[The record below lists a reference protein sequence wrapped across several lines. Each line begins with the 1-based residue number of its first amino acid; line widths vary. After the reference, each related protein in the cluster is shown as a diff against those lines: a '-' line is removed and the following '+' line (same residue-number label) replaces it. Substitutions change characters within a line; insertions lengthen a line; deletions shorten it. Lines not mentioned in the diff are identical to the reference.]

1 MRKFGGM
8 VSTFVEDEQS
18 VIVTFYPYNVN
29 QKVKLSS
36 GNDDLYEISVE
47 TWGSDPRLSIDL
59 QTRHATLQHLYTR
72 VVSQVVLMM
81 IPYLLYYQVKT
92 LDIQADPT
100 TKQTIKNLLQTYNIN
115 ITIEEV

>member
-8 VSTFVEDEQS
+8 VSTFIEDERS
-18 VIVTFYPYNVN
+18 VTVTFYPYSIN
-29 QKVKLSS
+29 QRVKLST

-47 TWGSDPRLSIDL
+47 TWGADPKLSIDL
-59 QTRHATLQHLYTR
+59 QTRYATLQHLYTKI
-72 VVSQVVLMM
+72 VSQVVLMM

-100 TKQTIKNLLQTYNIN
+100 TKQTIKDLLQTYNIN
-115 ITIEEV
+115 ITIKEV